1 MKTILVIYGGQSVEH
16 DISVITALQAMKN
29 VKGYDILPLYIKT
42 DGVIVTADN
51 LTDGRIY
58 LNYKKLVK
66 NERQVFFSPGRNE
79 IFLLKKNKIK
89 GFVKPYCALLCN
101 HGHGGEDGCLQG
113 MLEMCNIP
121 YSSSQVLSSAITMD
135 KVLTKLVLEKK
146 HILTPAYVHFNK
158 YEFVHS
164 KEEVLSKINDKLGFP
179 CIVKPANGGSS
190 VGISICED
198 ENMLEQAILEA
209 LEFDDKILVEKF
221 VENAKEF
228 SCAVIKSGSK
238 LFASRIWQ
246 VKKSKFFTF
255 EEKYLRESEKL
266 HDEIPKK
273 IEKKIKDLSKDCYDA
288 LECGG
293 VVRVDFL
300 YEEETKKM
308 YVGEINSIPGSLA
321 FNLFPYPFSDLIVCL
336 VEEGVVKSRE
346 KRGIKY
352 AFSSSAIKKYLE
364 FGEARNKK

>member
-1 MKTILVIYGGQSVEH
+1 MKTILVIFGGQSVEH
-16 DISVITALQAMKN
+16 DISVITALQAMESVN
-29 VKGYDILPLYIKT
+29 GYEILPLYIKT
-42 DGVIVTADN
+42 DGTMVTADN
-51 LTDGRIY
+51 LPDGNIY

-89 GFVKPYCALLCN
+89 GFIKPYCALLCN

-113 MLEMCNIP
+113 LLEMCNIP
-121 YSSSQVLSSAITMD
+121 YSSSSVLSSAITMD
-135 KVLTKLVLEKK
+135 KVLTKMVLEKN

-158 YEFVHS
+158 YEYMHT
-164 KEEVLSKINDKLGFP
+164 KEEILSKINDKLSLP
-179 CIVKPANGGSS
+179 CIIKPANGGSS
-190 VGISICED
+190 VGIGICENED
-198 ENMLEQAILEA
+198 MLNRAILEA
-209 LEFDDKILVEKF
+209 LEFDEKILVEKF

-228 SCAVIKSGSK
+228 SCAVIKSGNK

-246 VKKSKFFTF
+246 VKKGKFFTF
-255 EEKYLRESEKL
+255 EEKYLRGAEKVQ
-266 HDEIPKK
+266 DEVPKK
-273 IEKKIKDLSKDCYDA
+273 LEEKIKVVAKDCYQS

-300 YEEETKKM
+300 YDESAKKL

-321 FNLFPYPFSDLIVCL
+321 FNLFPYPFPDLIACL
-336 VEEGVVKSRE
+336 VEEGVIKSQE

-364 FGEARNKK
+364 LGKLRSKK